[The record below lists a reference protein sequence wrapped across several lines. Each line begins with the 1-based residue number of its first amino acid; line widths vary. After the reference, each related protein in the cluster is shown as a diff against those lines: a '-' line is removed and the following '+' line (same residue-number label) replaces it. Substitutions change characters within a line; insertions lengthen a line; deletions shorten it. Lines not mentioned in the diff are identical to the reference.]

1 MRRALVIVLIVVL
14 RASSGFASTQTTEI
28 LWDKWGVPHIF
39 AKSDAAAFYA
49 FGKAQMHSH
58 GDLILRL
65 YGQARGKG
73 SEYWGESFF
82 ESDKW
87 VRTMGVPGRAQRWY
101 EAQSPSFRKDLDAFA
116 AGLNAYASEHPDD
129 ISNDVKVVLPVTAVD
144 VIAHE

>member
-101 EAQSPSFRKDLDAFA
+101 EA
-116 AGLNAYASEHPDD
+116 
-129 ISNDVKVVLPVTAVD
+129 
-144 VIAHE
+144 